1 MSLKKLALVGGMTA
15 SLMAGTAYASVIDRP
30 FFQVLG
36 VVVVYGADG
45 NTATSN
51 APVVSDFVLLTTG
64 SNNAGADLIGGTAQD
79 TFTVLTGS
87 LSPIV
92 AGEAGSATFTDPITG
107 AVTATGFADDG
118 TTAGVLDAG
127 DSLSAFEIDGST
139 DVDGLVNQH
148 RSSFYVAS
156 NAAFDIYATADN
168 LSGTGDFD
176 PSVPANN
183 IGYEDISLSMEVKLS
198 PDAGDTDTFWGSN
211 NQSPGAVEAAF
222 AAGEGLDAL
231 RADLVNGV
239 KVFDGTARTAASPG
253 SLTDQSV
260 RFDNTYS
267 FGDGT
272 GYDLSMGAGS
282 LTADVTY
289 TIFVP

>member
-45 NTATSN
+45 NAVTSD

-64 SNNAGADLIGGTAQD
+64 SNNAGADLIGGTARD

-168 LSGTGDFD
+168 ISGTGDFD

>member
-1 MSLKKLALVGGMTA
+1 MSFKKLALVGGMTA

-45 NTATSN
+45 NAASSS

-64 SNNAGADLIGGTAQD
+64 SDNAGADLIGGIAQD

-87 LSPIV
+87 LTPIV

-107 AVTATGFADDG
+107 AVTATGFNDNG
-118 TTAGVLDAG
+118 TTAGVLDAN

-156 NAAFDIYATADN
+156 NAAFDIYATAEN

-183 IGYEDISLSMEVKLS
+183 IGYADISLSMAVKLS

-231 RADLVNGV
+231 RADLINGV

-272 GYDLSMGAGS
+272 GYDLSMGAGT